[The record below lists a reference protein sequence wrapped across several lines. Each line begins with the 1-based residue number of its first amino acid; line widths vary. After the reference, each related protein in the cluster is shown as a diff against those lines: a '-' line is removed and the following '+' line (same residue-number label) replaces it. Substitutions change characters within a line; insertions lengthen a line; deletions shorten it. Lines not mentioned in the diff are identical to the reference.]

1 MRFCSET
8 LGCKVNQYET
18 QALEAILLSR
28 GHTPAAPGEGCDA
41 VIINTC
47 AVTAESG
54 RKSRQAIRRLKKLEP
69 AAAVAVCGCFSQV
82 SPDEAEALGADL
94 VFGSGDKN
102 KLADKVE
109 RIAGEKA
116 KNGGNA
122 APAVRRVDDP
132 KKRRVIRGA
141 AGRQRLG
148 ADQAMLKIQDGCQN
162 FCAYCI
168 IPYARGPVRSLRPE
182 RAAAEAARLNDMGF
196 GEIVVTGIEISSY
209 GKDLGGGVSL
219 LDAVG
224 EIAKA
229 APDARIRLGSLEP
242 RTVTEKFVRA
252 LSQLPN
258 ICDHF
263 HLSLQSGCDETL
275 LRMKRRYTT
284 EEFFSAVRLQRDTRP
299 RCGITADLIVGLPGE
314 TEEEF
319 QKTLAFIRK
328 CAFSSMHIF
337 PFSARPGTPAAS
349 MDGQVERAVKQERV
363 RRASAAAREMAR
375 AFAKSQIGAMLDVL
389 FEREENGVWVG
400 HAGNYLEVGT
410 PGTQLRN
417 KRRLV
422 RIDCE
427 KSGRLYGEICGLC
440 DLT

>member
-18 QALEAILLSR
+18 QALETILLSR
-28 GHTPAAPGEGCDA
+28 GHTLAAPGEGCDA
-41 VIINTC
+41 VIVNTC

-54 RKSRQAIRRLKKLEP
+54 RKSRQAVRRLQKLEP
-69 AAAVAVCGCFSQV
+69 DAVVAVCGCFSQI
-82 SPDEAEALGADL
+82 SPEEAEALGADL
-94 VFGSGDKN
+94 VFGSGDKE
-102 KLADKVE
+102 KLADELE
-109 RIAGEKA
+109 RMAGEKA
-116 KNGGNA
+116 KNKESA
-122 APAVRRVDDP
+122 AQAVRRVDDP
-132 KKRRVIRGA
+132 RERRVFEELP
-141 AGRQRLG
+141 AGSVSGRTR
-148 ADQAMLKIQDGCQN
+148 AMLKIQDGCQN

-182 RAAAEAARLNDMGF
+182 RAAAEAARLNDMGY

-219 LDAVG
+219 IDAVR

-229 APDARIRLGSLEP
+229 APDARIRLGSLKP
-242 RTVTEKFVRA
+242 RTVTEEFVRE
-252 LSQLPN
+252 LFRLPN

-275 LRMKRRYTT
+275 RRMRRRYTT
-284 EEFFSAVRLQRDTRP
+284 EEFYAAVRLLRDSRP
-299 RCGITADLIVGLPGE
+299 RCGITADLIAGFPGE
-314 TEEEF
+314 TEEEY
-319 QKTLAFIRK
+319 QKTLDFIRK

-363 RRASAAAREMAR
+363 RRASAIAREMAR
-375 AFAKSQIGAMLDVL
+375 AFAKSQIGAVLDVL
-389 FEREENGVWVG
+389 FEREEDGVFWG
-400 HAGNYLEVGT
+400 HASNYLEVGA
-410 PGTQLRN
+410 PGTDLRN
-417 KRRLV
+417 KRRPV
-422 RIDCE
+422 RINCE
-427 KSGRLYGEICGLC
+427 KSGRLYGEIGPLH

>member
-18 QALEAILLSR
+18 QALESILLSR
-28 GHTPAAPGEGCDA
+28 GHTLVAPGEGCDA

-54 RKSRQAIRRLKKLEP
+54 RKSRQTIRRLQKLEP
-69 AAAVAVCGCFSQV
+69 DAVVAVCGCFSQV
-82 SPDEAEALGADL
+82 SPEEAEALGADL

-102 KLADKVE
+102 KLADELE
-109 RIAGEKA
+109 RIAGGKA
-116 KNGGNA
+116 KNRENA
-122 APAVRRVDDP
+122 AARRVDDP
-132 KKRRVIRGA
+132 KQRRVFEELP
-141 AGRQRLG
+141 AGSVSGRTR
-148 ADQAMLKIQDGCQN
+148 AMLKIQDGCQN

-182 RAAAEAARLNDMGF
+182 RAAAEAARLNDMGY

-209 GKDLGGGVSL
+209 GKDLDGGVSL
-219 LDAVG
+219 IDAVG
-224 EIAKA
+224 AIATA
-229 APDARIRLGSLEP
+229 APAARIRLGSLEP
-242 RTVTEKFVRA
+242 RTVTEEFVRA
-252 LSQLPN
+252 LSRLPN

-275 LRMKRRYTT
+275 RRMKRRYTT
-284 EEFFSAVRLQRDTRP
+284 EEFYAAVRLLRDNWP
-299 RCGITADLIVGLPGE
+299 RCGITADLIVGFPGE

-319 QKTLAFIRK
+319 QKTLDFIRK

-349 MDGQVERAVKQERV
+349 MDGRVEKAVRQERV

-375 AFAKSQIGAMLDVL
+375 AFAKSQIGAVLDVL

-400 HAGNYLEVGT
+400 HAGNYLEVGA

-417 KRRLV
+417 KRRSV
-422 RIDCE
+422 RINCE
-427 KSGRLYGEICGLC
+427 KSGRLYGEILSLH